1 LREAIQPHGT
11 ANMHFLLRLTC
22 FVLIGVSAQAEDRLP
37 TIPPAQYSPEQK
49 QAAAEFEAARKVPV
63 FGPFEPLMY
72 SPAVMSQARA
82 MGDYL
87 RYKSAIGNTLS
98 ELAILLTAREW
109 TQDFEWSVHYPIAL
123 KAGIRQDIA
132 DAIAEGRRPATLSAD
147 EEIVYDYSIELLK
160 NKQVSNL
167 TFERAKT
174 RFGAKG
180 VVDMTG
186 IVGYYTFLAMQLNA
200 AQYPPAKDAKKLPR
214 MPP

>member
-1 LREAIQPHGT
+1 
-11 ANMHFLLRLTC
+11 MHFLLRLAV
-22 FVLIGVSAQAEDRLP
+22 FVLIGVSAHADDRLP
-37 TIPPAQYSPEQK
+37 TIPPAQYSPEQR
-49 QAAAEFEAARKVPV
+49 QAAAEFEAARRVPV

-98 ELAILLTAREW
+98 ELAIRLTAREW
-109 TQDFEWSVHYPIAL
+109 SQDFEWSVHYPIAL
-123 KAGIRQDIA
+123 KAGIRPEIA
-132 DAIAEGRRPATLSAD
+132 DAIAEGRRPVSLSPD
-147 EEIVYDYSIELLK
+147 EEMVYDYAMELIR
-160 NKQVSNL
+160 NKQVSNS
-167 TFERAKT
+167 TFEHAKA

-180 VVDMTG
+180 VVDLTG

-200 AQYPPAKDAKKLPR
+200 AQYPIAKDAKKLPR

>member
-1 LREAIQPHGT
+1 
-11 ANMHFLLRLTC
+11 MHFLLRLASC
-22 FVLIGVSAQAEDRLP
+22 VLIGVSAQADDRLP

-123 KAGIRQDIA
+123 KAGIRQDTA
-132 DAIAEGRRPATLSAD
+132 DAIAEGRRPASLSAD
-147 EEIVYDYSIELLK
+147 EAIVYDYALELLK
-160 NKQVSNL
+160 TKQVSNS

-186 IVGYYTFLAMQLNA
+186 IVGYYTFLAMELNA

-214 MPP
+214 LPP

>member
-1 LREAIQPHGT
+1 
-11 ANMHFLLRLTC
+11 MHFLLRLAS
-22 FVLIGVSAQAEDRLP
+22 FVLIGVSAHADDRLP

-109 TQDFEWSVHYPIAL
+109 TQDYEWSVHYPIAL

-147 EEIVYDYSIELLK
+147 EAIVYDYALELLK
-160 NKQVSNL
+160 NKQVSNF

>member
-1 LREAIQPHGT
+1 
-11 ANMHFLLRLTC
+11 MHLLLRLAA
-22 FVLIGVSAQAEDRLP
+22 FVFVFTGVSAHADDRLP

-109 TQDFEWSVHYPIAL
+109 TQEFEWSVHYPIAL

-147 EEIVYDYSIELLK
+147 EEIVYDYSMELLK

-167 TFERAKT
+167 TFERAKM